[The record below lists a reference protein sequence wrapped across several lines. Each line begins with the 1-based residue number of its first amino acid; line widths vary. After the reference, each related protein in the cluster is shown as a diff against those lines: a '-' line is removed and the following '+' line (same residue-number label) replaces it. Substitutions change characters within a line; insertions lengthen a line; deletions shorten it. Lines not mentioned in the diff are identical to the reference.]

1 MREARTGA
9 GVDIWKEERRRS
21 GEFERGT
28 RGKDGREASTRLGE

>member
-9 GVDIWKEERRRS
+9 GVDIWKDERS
-21 GEFERGT
+21 GEFK